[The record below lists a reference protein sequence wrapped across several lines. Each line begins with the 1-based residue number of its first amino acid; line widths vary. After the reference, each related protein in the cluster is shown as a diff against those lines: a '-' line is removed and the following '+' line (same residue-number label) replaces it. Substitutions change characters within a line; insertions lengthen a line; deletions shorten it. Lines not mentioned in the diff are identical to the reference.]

1 MYVFKN
7 TNTLT
12 HIYIAQQ
19 QQFMKIGHEFEKRA
33 RVEFGGRGWWKERKR

>member
-1 MYVFKN
+1 MYLR
-7 TNTLT
+7 TQAHS